1 MDYDYKKLGLSEAEL
16 FSEVNHSDLESEKIT
31 APRYSYWSSVFR
43 VFFRKKSNI
52 IILSLLGVVI
62 LFAYVYPTLVPYDQF
77 ANLTRPETQHLMP
90 GAAMKVLG
98 MAIML
103 YTSIITISTFLEKPQ
118 IAPTITPI
126 VILIAA
132 QINAREIEIREPN
145 QMASKVELPAPPV
158 PKIQ

>member
-52 IILSLLGVVI
+52 IILSLLGIVI

-90 GAAMKVLG
+90 GPATPFTGFWVPVVPATPLLMPSGLVLESRFLWHLS
-98 MAIML
+98 ARP
-103 YTSIITISTFLEKPQ
+103 SI
-118 IAPTITPI
+118 
-126 VILIAA
+126 
-132 QINAREIEIREPN
+132 
-145 QMASKVELPAPPV
+145 
-158 PKIQ
+158 